1 MDGVRNEQF
10 VKDEYYRAFIDDM
23 HHKASIYEK
32 EALKLFLDW
41 ELHKAHCTMDNARA
55 LKTAANIMD
64 NNACNGG

>member
-1 MDGVRNEQF
+1 MNAYSKVTAEMDRL
-10 VKDEYYRAFIDDM
+10 I
-23 HHKASIYEK
+23 SEK

-55 LKTAANIMD
+55 LRTAANIMD